1 MRQQSDEGESMTND
15 AQQAQQDL
23 IEQALGDPRVADA
36 VRAYEAVRPYV
47 PEQTWVPVATTY
59 TASTSLTLSLPHE
72 Q

>member
-1 MRQQSDEGESMTND
+1 MRQPFNEGEDMTKD

-36 VRAYEAVRPYV
+36 VRAYDAVRPYV
-47 PEQTWVPVATTY
+47 PEQTRVPVATTY
-59 TASTSLTLSLPHE
+59 SASTSLTLSLPHA

>member
-1 MRQQSDEGESMTND
+1 MHQPCNEGDDMTND

-36 VRAYEAVRPYV
+36 VRAYDAVRPYV

-59 TASTSLTLSLPHE
+59 TASTNLTLSLPHA